1 MNDAFKPAM
10 NRLGSDFIT
19 SLLLL
24 SCLSFGARATAGEA
38 DWHYILGEQRENQ
51 QGNFC
56 LTEEDASELA
66 AIFRKYG
73 VRPGFAALSGSP
85 NCGMRVNTFTPRE
98 VIETIQVKQG
108 NENKYTIR
116 FLRVELEDGDRQFL
130 VTTRDVRESD

>member
-10 NRLGSDFIT
+10 NRLGSDCIT

-24 SCLSFGARATAGEA
+24 SCLSFGTGATAGGA
-38 DWHYILGEQRENQ
+38 DWYYTLGEQRENQ

-66 AIFRKYG
+66 NIFRKYG

-85 NCGMRVNTFTPRE
+85 NCGMRVNTFTPHE
-98 VIETIQVKQG
+98 VVEIIQVKQG
-108 NENKYTIR
+108 DENKYTIR
-116 FLRVELEDGDRQFL
+116 FLRVEMEDGDRRFL
-130 VTTRDVRESD
+130 ITTRDVRESD

>member
-1 MNDAFKPAM
+1 M

-24 SCLSFGARATAGEA
+24 SCLCFGTRATAGGG
-38 DWHYILGEQRENQ
+38 DWYYTLGEQRENQ

-66 AIFRKYG
+66 NIFRKYG

-85 NCGMRVNTFTPRE
+85 NCGMRVHTFTPHE
-98 VIETIQVKQG
+98 IVEEIHIKKG
-108 NENKYTIR
+108 SENYYTIR
-116 FLRVELEDGDRQFL
+116 FLRVEMEDGDHRFL
-130 VTTRDVRESD
+130 VTTRHVQESN